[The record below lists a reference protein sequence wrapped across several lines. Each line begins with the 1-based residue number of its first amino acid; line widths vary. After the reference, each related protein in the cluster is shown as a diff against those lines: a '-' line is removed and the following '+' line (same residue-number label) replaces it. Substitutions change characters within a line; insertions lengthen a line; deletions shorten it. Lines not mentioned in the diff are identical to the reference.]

1 MFDQTK
7 TDRLFWLAVYR
18 ALLAIAN
25 AIKQYKLASDMP
37 DGGRDG

>member
-1 MFDQTK
+1 MTTDQTK

-25 AIKQYKLASDMP
+25 AIKRYKLGEREPHD
-37 DGGRDG
+37 D